1 VAVTRRRL
9 ESVGTYDFFER
20 YNLCPWLVL
29 SIIGSDP
36 AETARMYFEDHAVGY
51 ARPVTAKRMIHF
63 LFGKQDKGLL
73 EDTLL
78 LMCGWMAGTG
88 TLLRIGKLRELPE

>member
-9 ESVGTYDFFER
+9 EPVGAHDFFER
-20 YNLCPWLVL
+20 YNQCPRLVH

-36 AETARMYFEDHAVGY
+36 AETTRMYFEDHAVGY

-63 LFGKQDKGLL
+63 LFGKQGKGLL
-73 EDTLL
+73 EDRLL
-78 LMCGWMAGTG
+78 SMYG
-88 TLLRIGKLRELPE
+88 